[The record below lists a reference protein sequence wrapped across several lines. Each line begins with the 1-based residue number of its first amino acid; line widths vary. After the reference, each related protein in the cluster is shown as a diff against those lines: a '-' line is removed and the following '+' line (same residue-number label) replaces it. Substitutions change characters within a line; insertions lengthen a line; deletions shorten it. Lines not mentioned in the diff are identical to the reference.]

1 MFPKFK
7 LLFIGFACGYQPNS
21 KGKQKILQRLEMF
34 RNLSRVFGC
43 EGDDDGGVK
52 EFEVMSRVEKGEASF
67 LGPES
72 IFVRRPSRRLIS
84 EEGWARNRRPDLI
97 S

>member
-21 KGKQKILQRLEMF
+21 KGKQKSLQRLEIF

-52 EFEVMSRVEKGEASF
+52 EFEVMSRVGEGGSSIS

-72 IFVRRPSRRLIS
+72 IFCATTVS
-84 EEGWARNRRPDLI
+84 EIDL
-97 S
+97 

>member
-21 KGKQKILQRLEMF
+21 KGKQKCLQRLEMF

-52 EFEVMSRVEKGEASF
+52 EFEVMSRVGEGGS
-67 LGPES
+67 S
-72 IFVRRPSRRLIS
+72 ISRPRVNICATTVS
-84 EEGWARNRRPDLI
+84 EIDL
-97 S
+97 